1 MGKSWVDC
9 VAQRGIGNPC
19 KGCIQEGGWGGGGGL
34 KGIEPT
40 VELLVGFII
49 LLSCHFAL

>member
-1 MGKSWVDC
+1 M
-9 VAQRGIGNPC
+9 
-19 KGCIQEGGWGGGGGL
+19 GGGGI

-40 VELLVGFII
+40 VELSVRSII